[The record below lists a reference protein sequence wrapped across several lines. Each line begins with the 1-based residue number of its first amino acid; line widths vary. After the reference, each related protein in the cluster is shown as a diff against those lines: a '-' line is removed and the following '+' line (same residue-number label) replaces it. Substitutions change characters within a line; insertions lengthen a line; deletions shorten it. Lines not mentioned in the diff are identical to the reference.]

1 MLRVARV
8 EDGRL
13 EACLFMGPSHR
24 LPPRSWLAALIQQ
37 PAITLDDRRTLL
49 AGRAASGPAP
59 EQSLCVCHGVG
70 AGAIRRAIE
79 AGCAGVQDVGAATR
93 AGTNCGSCRPEIAAL
108 IAAHAALEPA

>member
-1 MLRVARV
+1 MN
-8 EDGRL
+8 RL
-13 EACLFMGPSHR
+13 I
-24 LPPRSWLAALIQQ
+24 PPLAALALATACLVP
-37 PAITLDDRRTLL
+37 PAL
-49 AGRAASGPAP
+49 A
-59 EQSLCVCHGVG
+59 ED